1 MSSGGNDAVEEES
14 PFQRRKG
21 RRLHVQIK
29 RPCAHSAQSI
39 MDSTCPGDSQDLIVT
54 VVSLTLSP
62 RNSKSC
68 VSVIMEF

>member
-1 MSSGGNDAVEEES
+1 MRAHADKDAKIK
-14 PFQRRKG
+14 RRKA
-21 RRLHVQIK
+21 LWTL
-29 RPCAHSAQSI
+29 
-39 MDSTCPGDSQDLIVT
+39 TCPGNSQDLIVT